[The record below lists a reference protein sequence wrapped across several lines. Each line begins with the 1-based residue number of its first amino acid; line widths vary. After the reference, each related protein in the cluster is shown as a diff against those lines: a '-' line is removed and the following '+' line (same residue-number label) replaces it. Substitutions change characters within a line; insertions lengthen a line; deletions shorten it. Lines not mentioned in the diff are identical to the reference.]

1 MFAIK
6 DKVTGE
12 YMRNLKGHVI
22 THNDIDVIMKII
34 EMCKESEKYTVCA
47 FLSEGNYG

>member
-22 THNDIDVIMKII
+22 SHNSLDVVMKII
-34 EMCKESEKYTVCA
+34 EMCKEPEKYTVCA
-47 FLSEGNYG
+47 FLCDDNA